1 VTVRTFTRAT
11 LLSAMLSVAALVA
24 APAAYAERN
33 AEAEAYVQT
42 NATSALQALANTS
55 PTARTQTF
63 TTLMTRFAD
72 MPRIASFV
80 LGRYSTQLRTDAA
93 LRADWNRVF
102 QDYAIASY
110 ESNLTR
116 YSANAIRVT
125 NSVERVPGRDVIV
138 RSEIAQPSGRPM
150 PVQWRLMRT
159 GESWKVV
166 DVSLV
171 LDGSEI
177 WLAQQQQAEFL
188 AALDRLNGNIRGL
201 MTNLQTQTTTMRER
215 AASRRS

>member
-1 VTVRTFTRAT
+1 MTVRTFTRAT